1 MSADQLPGLG
11 RTADGGTVFVKVLS
25 ADHRAADLMYRVYR
39 WLRFRHAGDRRPF
52 ISLRRSVEHEA
63 FAALQAG
70 NRKITTPRFLV
81 DVGGDGIMLAYEA
94 VAGRSLDGVAAA
106 EISDGLLRQI
116 WDLVAH
122 LHEHGIAHRDLRV
135 ANLMLADDGT
145 PHVIDFGFAELS
157 ADFDHRAGTS
167 LRRSAR
173 LTSDGQAWLWLPRSQ
188 HMPAQRWASSARFD
202 VRCPSVPT
210 LIAQLASFFQQPCH
224 ARQGGWIGN
233 QRSLSPKPRCPH
245 GHGGF
250 GHRSQHT
257 RRGADPC
264 AGHHCPGSPRGKRCG
279 CCVAAVCANCDI
291 DDAGDPHHRGRCL
304 RCSLWTEV
312 GHQVTYACR
321 QRCDL
326 IDRSG
331 GTAPNEVGAAGW
343 EAR

>member
-1 MSADQLPGLG
+1 MAPTRAELARVLIDAGIPITQLRRAKVDVRGSAPWFGE
-11 RTADGGTVFVKVLS
+11 TADGGTVFVKVLS

-70 NRKITTPRFLV
+70 NRKITTPRFLA

-135 ANLMLADDGT
+135 ANLMLAYDGT

-202 VRCPSVPT
+202 VRCPSV
-210 LIAQLASFFQQPCH
+210 
-224 ARQGGWIGN
+224 
-233 QRSLSPKPRCPH
+233 
-245 GHGGF
+245 
-250 GHRSQHT
+250 
-257 RRGADPC
+257 RR
-264 AGHHCPGSPRGKRCG
+264 
-279 CCVAAVCANCDI
+279 
-291 DDAGDPHHRGRCL
+291 
-304 RCSLWTEV
+304 
-312 GHQVTYACR
+312 
-321 QRCDL
+321 
-326 IDRSG
+326 
-331 GTAPNEVGAAGW
+331 
-343 EAR
+343 